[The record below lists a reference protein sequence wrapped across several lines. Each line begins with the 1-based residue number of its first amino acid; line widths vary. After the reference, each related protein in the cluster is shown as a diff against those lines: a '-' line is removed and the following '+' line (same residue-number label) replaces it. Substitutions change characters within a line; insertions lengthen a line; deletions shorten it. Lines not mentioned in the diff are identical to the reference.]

1 MSLTNDYELVSRLRN
16 DDVDAFDAFYQK
28 YHQALYFSIL
38 KVVWQPAAA
47 QDVLQE
53 VFLTLW
59 EQRSGIDT
67 DRSLSAWL
75 FTIAYNKSVNHL
87 RRRLHKELSLEGRES
102 ELHVLQEEEGPNPEK
117 RTILLQEAMSRLSP
131 QTRKV
136 LELCKLQGKSYEE
149 TAKEMQ
155 LSRHTVKEYL
165 ATAISSIKLYIR
177 QHGTMLLLIYFHP
190 LCALLLL

>member
-1 MSLTNDYELVSRLRN
+1 VSLTNDYELVSRLRN

-28 YHQALYFSIL
+28 YHQGLYFSIL

-59 EQRSGIDT
+59 EQRSGLDPG
-67 DRSLSAWL
+67 RSLSSWL

-87 RRRLHKELSLEGRES
+87 RRTLRKELSLEGREC
-102 ELHVLQEEEGPNPEK
+102 ELHVLQEEEGPNPET

-131 QTRKV
+131 QKRRV

-177 QHGTMLLLIYFHP
+177 QHGTMLLFIYFHP